1 MQQLD
6 QRLRWALG
14 IVFVVALAIAVGVIL
29 SRGPEASTSH
39 ATGHGA
45 ATVEAVEGSEF
56 SRVRLSSR
64 AIERL
69 DLQTA
74 PIREAASGGRL
85 PRTVIP
91 YAAVLYDVTGR
102 AFAYTNPEPL
112 VYVRA
117 PIAIES
123 IAGNNAV
130 LTTGPPVGTEVVTV
144 GAAELFGAEFGVDH

>member
-6 QRLRWALG
+6 QRTRWALG
-14 IVFVVALAIAVGVIL
+14 VVFVVALAIAVGVIL

-45 ATVEAVEGSEF
+45 ATVEPVEGSEF

-64 AIERL
+64 AVERL
-69 DLQTA
+69 DVQTVPVRA
-74 PIREAASGGRL
+74 AASAGRL
-85 PRTVIP
+85 PRTLIP
-91 YAAVLYDVTGR
+91 YASVLYDVSGT

-117 PIAIES
+117 PITIES
-123 IAGNNAV
+123 ITGDVAV
-130 LTTGPPVGTEVVTV
+130 LRAGPPVGTEVVNV